1 MESLSAP
8 SEDADE
14 LGSGGSQDMVVF
26 DFPEYPGQQAV
37 TSVGDSASGTEVFG
51 AADPQLAGAIVET
64 IVQQNLDVYRAS
76 PSRLQEDVSQEA
88 QVASDYRGRLLY
100 ELLQNAD
107 DAMESSESDADRV
120 VFVITDDAFWM
131 ANSGRPLTDADV
143 QGLCGLGA
151 SSKVDA
157 AGTKRASIGHK
168 GLGFKSVLEIT
179 DAPAIYSRTHS
190 FRLGEREA
198 RPHVEALWDELDSTP
213 PPAVPAMR
221 FPSVIGE
228 EDDEDRWP
236 ALRDSGL
243 NAAFQF
249 PFRRNL
255 ASDQREGLTDLLLG
269 LPLTTVLFLKHLES
283 VEVWVDQ
290 TNRSEHRKWRISR
303 TIQRDSEWDSVA
315 GLGDS
320 GLYRVTVSSSA
331 GESAAF
337 YIAHDAKVPIGSN
350 REGLSGPAWQGVDL
364 TEVSIAV
371 LENEPHDGMPEE
383 WRRFHVFLPTEER
396 CPYPMLVNGA
406 FATDL
411 SRQHIRVRPESGDYN
426 SHLVREAARLF
437 VNDMLPELQRE
448 SVVRVLASLD
458 RGDDP
463 GGADAAN
470 LLHGSLVKLLAV
482 EPLIPTESNHLRP
495 IGACALPPS
504 LLEKE
509 GELFR
514 SVLAAEARWGEA
526 EFPDAEFCR
535 GRWARVA
542 ADHGATQLTPAECL
556 SALGTLTNPQRA
568 SIREHES
575 GFYEMDPVL
584 ELCALLWERADVV
597 ERSDVETAARRER
610 VFPIH
615 RNDDGSVQ
623 RVALGD
629 DTAFYP
635 PQSAKRDFPLRGL
648 QFLCHSICWG
658 ALNRNERNE
667 RLGEQMKTWSAL
679 FDIKEFRFQEVMQAS
694 VLPALGLTPSPEQLS
709 WRDELRSTESLAAI
723 CQLAGAFVKP
733 DRPLRYQR
741 LQSDRASFNLSRL
754 PVPCVDHEGTE
765 LWVPAYQAYFGR
777 AWLEDA
783 SFEHVVDALPE
794 NARIGAYFLVS
805 PDKFV
810 GLLDSAQEDH
820 AVTTDGDDDEVDLD
834 EDVDRALETTESERW
849 LNFLSWIGV
858 NRSLRLVHF
867 HDVED
872 RDSGWLKT
880 KDLQQP
886 KGWAFRD
893 LDETW
898 SDYCADLRAR
908 LAERPERNEVVPY
921 LYELHDLE
929 FALPLIEYA
938 QRDATAEL
946 ATRLFEHLT
955 MNWKTYAPLADAQ
968 VALVRVGR
976 WPAGRSKPQRATSEE
991 ITSVGDNLWLYRMRT
1006 SGVCPTSRGPRRPE
1020 AAWRLTPELERRFTF
1035 SRGHRDASDLVPVLK
1050 QSSDLPENDVRAFC
1064 ERLGIRSEVSP
1075 TTFTIEDARLLCA
1088 QIERLYGDKAVD
1100 ASDLR
1105 NVIRPAYRSMF
1116 ELLSGKAG
1124 SDASL
1129 PLADSRLL
1137 AEEAGHHKFLPAVEV
1152 LFASTPG
1159 IRERSGLAG
1168 SVPLFVLEAE
1178 PAALA
1183 PLTSVFGCRELE
1195 SVLEWHPNPG
1205 DQVGSSELGEIR
1217 QGLSQLV
1224 PPLAARIRA
1233 ERRNKQDLRNLREFA
1248 EQIEPVEEL
1257 QVACTL
1263 DGARLDR
1270 QSNPGY
1276 YVRPQ
1281 TRAEKFQG
1289 FIVWTGASWPPSPDT
1304 AQSLAMALADTLGIN
1319 LVETILAFI
1328 TSDDRH
1334 REQLLNIAGASGHY
1348 QDVLV
1353 ELSEDSDVQ
1362 VELKAPVAEPTAA
1375 PESQQPREERI
1386 PSGPDVPR
1394 PAAPPVPLH
1403 SFDSLLLYGEP
1414 LIVTGEQASVEGR
1427 QDRSGRS
1434 TGSSSAATPNS
1445 APAGTDLSALDALG
1459 MQIAV
1464 AYEARRLGSVRG
1476 PVTTISDGVLRGG
1489 DGSPADDTLVVAVH
1503 TPAAIVRAKE
1513 LSDVVNRVME
1523 NLEAR
1528 GVSRVHPG
1536 FDLLSICGG
1545 EIDRLIELKSSGVD
1559 ARVQAMSWN
1568 EWKSASRSD
1577 LRDSFWLYLVGNLRA
1592 DLVHASPYIRAINDP
1607 FGSLESQAVEN
1618 QQVRRSVQLRVR
1630 EFTTAEHLDLTVMDP
1645 LEP

>member
-1 MESLSAP
+1 MERLVARG
-8 SEDADE
+8 EEAFE
-14 LGSGGSQDMVVF
+14 LGSCRSQDIVAF
-26 DFPEYPGQQAV
+26 GFPGYPEQQAV
-37 TSVGDSASGTEVFG
+37 TSVGDSASGTG
-51 AADPQLAGAIVET
+51 ALGATDPQPPGTIVGT

-76 PSRLQEDVSQEA
+76 PSRLQEDISQEA
-88 QVASDYRGRLLY
+88 QVASDYRGRLVY

-107 DAMESSESDADRV
+107 DAMEPSESDADRV
-120 VFVITDDAFWM
+120 VFVITDEAFWM

-157 AGTKRASIGHK
+157 VGTKRASIGHK

-179 DAPAIYSRTHS
+179 DAPAVYSRTHS

-249 PFRRNL
+249 PFREDF
-255 ASDQREGLTDLLLG
+255 ASDQREGLTALLLG

-283 VEVWVDQ
+283 VEVRVDQ
-290 TNRSEHRKWRISR
+290 TSRSEHQEWKIIR
-303 TIQRDSEWDSVA
+303 TIQREGEWVPVP

-320 GLYRVTVSSSA
+320 GLYRVTVSNSA

-337 YIAHDAKVPIGSN
+337 YIAHDAKVPIGPN

-371 LENEPHDGMPEE
+371 LENDPDDGMPKE
-383 WRRFHVFLPTEER
+383 WRRFHVFLPTEEP

-406 FATDL
+406 FSTDM
-411 SRQHIRVRPESGDYN
+411 SRQRIRVRPERGDYN

-437 VNDMLPELQRE
+437 VNQMLPELQRDGA
-448 SVVRVLASLD
+448 SRALAALD

-463 GGADAAN
+463 DGGEAAN
-470 LLHGSLVKLLAV
+470 LLHDCLVELLAA
-482 EPLIPTESNHLRP
+482 EPLIPTESGHRRP
-495 IGACALPPS
+495 IGACILPPS

-514 SVLAAEARWGEA
+514 KMLAANAKWGEA
-526 EFPDAEFCR
+526 EFPAAEFCR

-556 SALGTLTNPQRA
+556 AALGTLTDPERA
-568 SIREHES
+568 SIRKHES
-575 GFYEMDPVL
+575 GFYEVDPVL
-584 ELCALLWERADVV
+584 ELSALLWERSDFA
-597 ERSDVETAARRER
+597 ERSEVETAACREQ

-694 VLPALGLTPSPEQLS
+694 VLPALGLTPAPEQLL
-709 WRDELRSTESLAAI
+709 WRDELCSTESLAAI

-741 LQSDRASFNLSRL
+741 LQSDRAIFNLSRL
-754 PVPCVDHEGTE
+754 PVPCVDREGTE
-765 LWVPAYQAYFGR
+765 RWVPAYQAYFGR

-794 NARIGAYFLVS
+794 DAPIGACFLVS

-820 AVTTDGDDDEVDLD
+820 EVTTDGADDEVDLD
-834 EDVDRALETTESERW
+834 EDVDRALETTEFERW

-872 RDSGWLKT
+872 RYSGWLTT

-886 KGWAFRD
+886 NGWAFRD
-893 LDETW
+893 LGETW
-898 SDYCADLRAR
+898 SDYSADVMAR
-908 LAERPERNEVVPY
+908 LAKRSERNEVVPY
-921 LYELHDLE
+921 LYEVHDLE
-929 FALPLIEYA
+929 FALQLIEAA
-938 QRDATAEL
+938 QRDATAKI
-946 ATRLFEHLT
+946 ATRLFEHLA
-955 MNWKTYAPLADAQ
+955 MDWKTYAPLADAQ
-968 VALVRVGR
+968 VALVGAGR
-976 WPAGRSKPQRATSEE
+976 WPAGRSKPQRATPEE
-991 ITSVGDNLWLYRMRT
+991 ITSVGDNLWLYRLCT
-1006 SGVCPTSRGPRRPE
+1006 SSACPTSRGPRRPQ
-1020 AAWRLTPELERRFTF
+1020 ATWRLTPELERRFTF
-1035 SRGHRDASDLVPVLK
+1035 SRGHRDASDLVPVLR
-1050 QSSDLPENDVRAFC
+1050 QSSDLPENDLRAFC

-1088 QIERLYGDKAVD
+1088 QIERLYGNKAVD
-1100 ASDLR
+1100 AADLR

-1129 PLADSRLL
+1129 PLADTRLL

-1195 SVLEWHPNPG
+1195 RVLEWNPNPG
-1205 DQVGSSELGEIR
+1205 DPVGCSELGEIR

-1233 ERRNKQDLRNLREFA
+1233 ERNNTQDLRNLVEFA

-1257 QVACTL
+1257 EVTCTL
-1263 DGARLDR
+1263 DGEPLDR
-1270 QSNPGY
+1270 HSNPGY
-1276 YVRPQ
+1276 YVRPR

-1289 FIVWTGASWPPSPDT
+1289 FIVWTGAGWPPDPDT

-1353 ELSEDSDVQ
+1353 ELSEDSDAQ
-1362 VELKAPVAEPTAA
+1362 VELKASVAEPTAA
-1375 PESQQPREERI
+1375 PESQQPREESI
-1386 PSGPDVPR
+1386 PSGPDVPH

-1403 SFDSLLLYGEP
+1403 SFDSLLLGGEP
-1414 LIVTGEQASVEGR
+1414 LIVTGEQASVEER
-1427 QDRSGRS
+1427 QERSARS
-1434 TGSSSAATPNS
+1434 TGSSSAATPNR
-1445 APAGTDLSALDALG
+1445 APAGTDPLALDALG

-1464 AYEARRLGSVRG
+1464 AYEARRLEGVHHSV
-1476 PVTTISDGVLRGG
+1476 TIVSGGILQGG
-1489 DGSPADDTLVVAVH
+1489 DGSLADDTLVVAVH
-1503 TPAAIVRAKE
+1503 TPNAVARAEK
-1513 LSDVVNRVME
+1513 LSDVVKRVME
-1523 NLEAR
+1523 DLEAT

-1536 FDLLSICGG
+1536 FDLLSIRGG

-1559 ARVQAMSWN
+1559 ARVQAMTWN

-1577 LRDSFWLYLVGNLRA
+1577 LRARFWLYLVGNLRA
-1592 DLVHASPYIRAINDP
+1592 DLNHASPYVRAINDP
-1607 FGSLESQAVEN
+1607 FGSLVGETVEN
-1618 QQVRRSVQLRVR
+1618 QQVKRAVQLRVR
-1630 EFTTAEHLDLTVMDP
+1630 EFTTAEHLDLTVTRKS
-1645 LEP
+1645 

>member
-1 MESLSAP
+1 
-8 SEDADE
+8 
-14 LGSGGSQDMVVF
+14 
-26 DFPEYPGQQAV
+26 V
-37 TSVGDSASGTEVFG
+37 TTVGDTASGTEALG
-51 AADPQLAGAIVET
+51 ATDPQPDGAIVET
-64 IVQQNLDVYRAS
+64 IVQQNLAVYRAS

-88 QVASDYRGRLLY
+88 QVASDYRGRLVY

-198 RPHVEALWDELDSTP
+198 RPHVEALWDELDSP
-213 PPAVPAMR
+213 PPQAVPAMR
-221 FPSVIGE
+221 FPSVIRE
-228 EDDEDRWP
+228 ADDEDRWP
-236 ALRDSGL
+236 ALSDRGL
-243 NAAFQF
+243 DTAFRF
-249 PFRRNL
+249 PFRGDL

-283 VEVWVDQ
+283 VEVRVDQ
-290 TNRSEHRKWRISR
+290 TSRSEHREWKISR
-303 TIQRDSEWDSVA
+303 TIRRDGDWVPVP

-371 LENEPHDGMPEE
+371 LVNEPDDGMPNE
-383 WRRFHVFLPTEER
+383 WRRFHVFLPTEEL

-406 FATDL
+406 FSTDL
-411 SRQHIRVRPESGDYN
+411 SRQHIRTRSERGDYN

-437 VNDMLPELQRE
+437 VNQMLPELQKDGAE
-448 SVVRVLASLD
+448 RVLAALD

-463 GGADAAN
+463 VGAGAAN
-470 LLHGSLVKLLAV
+470 LLHECLVELLAG
-482 EPLIPTESNHLRP
+482 EPLIPTGFGHRLP
-495 IGACALPPS
+495 IAECVLPPT

-514 SVLAAEARWGEA
+514 SVLTTDARWGET

-535 GRWARVA
+535 GRWARIS
-542 ADHGATQLTPAECL
+542 ADHGAQQLTPSECL
-556 SALGTLTNPQRA
+556 SALGTLSDPQRA
-568 SIREHES
+568 SVRKHES
-575 GFYEMDPVL
+575 GFYEVDPVL
-584 ELCALLWERADVV
+584 ELSALLWERSDAA
-597 ERSDVETAARRER
+597 ERSEVETAARREL

-741 LQSDRASFNLSRL
+741 LQSDRAIFNLSRL

-765 LWVPAYQAYFGR
+765 RWVPAYQAYFGR

-783 SFEHVVDALPE
+783 SFERVVDALPE

-810 GLLDSAQEDH
+810 GLLDSTQEDH
-820 AVTTDGDDDEVDLD
+820 EVTTDGDDDEVDLN

-872 RDSGWLKT
+872 RSGWLTT

-893 LDETW
+893 LGETW
-898 SDYCADLRAR
+898 SDYRADLSVR

-921 LYELHDLE
+921 LYEVHDLE
-929 FALPLIEYA
+929 FALPLIEAA
-938 QRDATAEL
+938 QRDATAEI

-955 MNWKTYAPLADAQ
+955 LNWKTYAPLADAQ
-968 VALVRVGR
+968 VALVDVRK
-976 WPAGRSKPQRATSEE
+976 WPSGRSKPQRATPEE
-991 ITSVGDNLWLYRMRT
+991 ITSVGDNLWLYRLRN
-1006 SGVCPTSRGPRRPE
+1006 SGACPTSRGPRRPE
-1020 AAWRLTPELERRFTF
+1020 ATWRRTSELERRFTF
-1035 SRGHRDASDLVPVLK
+1035 SRGHRDASDLVPVLE
-1050 QSSDLPENDVRAFC
+1050 QSSDLPENDLRAFC
-1064 ERLGIRSEVSP
+1064 ERLGIRTEVSP
-1075 TTFTIEDARLLCA
+1075 TTFTIGDARLLCA
-1088 QIERLYGDKAVD
+1088 QIERIYGDEAVD

-1105 NVIRPAYRSMF
+1105 NVVRPAYRSMF
-1116 ELLSGKAG
+1116 ELLSGKAE

-1159 IRERSGLAG
+1159 IRERSGLAR

-1195 SVLEWHPNPG
+1195 RVLEWHPNPG
-1205 DQVGSSELGEIR
+1205 DPVGSSELGEIR
-1217 QGLSQLV
+1217 HGLSQLV

-1233 ERRNKQDLRNLREFA
+1233 ERNNTQDLRNLLEFA
-1248 EQIEPVEEL
+1248 EQVEPVEEL
-1257 QVACTL
+1257 EVTCTL
-1263 DGARLDR
+1263 DGEQLDR
-1270 QSNPGY
+1270 HSNPGY
-1276 YVRPQ
+1276 YVRPR

-1289 FIVWTGASWPPSPDT
+1289 FIVWTKPNWPPGPDT

-1334 REQLLNIAGASGHY
+1334 REQLLDIAGASGHY
-1348 QDVLV
+1348 QDVRV
-1353 ELSEDSDVQ
+1353 ELSEDSDAQ

-1394 PAAPPVPLH
+1394 PAAPPVPLRR
-1403 SFDSLLLYGEP
+1403 FDSLLLYGEP
-1414 LIVTGEQASVEGR
+1414 LIVTGEQTSVEER

-1434 TGSSSAATPNS
+1434 SGSSSAATPDN

-1464 AYEARRLGSVRG
+1464 AYEARRLGGVVESVS
-1476 PVTTISDGVLRGG
+1476 TIWNGVLQGG
-1489 DGSPADDTLVVAVH
+1489 EGSQAEDTLVVAVH
-1503 TPAAIVRAKE
+1503 TPGAVARAEE
-1513 LSDVVNRVME
+1513 LSDVVKRLME
-1523 NLEAR
+1523 DLEAS

-1536 FDLLSICGG
+1536 FDLLSIRGG
-1545 EIDRLIELKSSGVD
+1545 EIDRLIELKSSGID
-1559 ARVQAMSWN
+1559 ARVQAMTWN

-1592 DLVHASPYIRAINDP
+1592 DLVHASPYVRAINDP
-1607 FGSLESQAVEN
+1607 FGSLESQTVEN
-1618 QQVRRSVQLRVR
+1618 QQLRRSVQLRVR